1 MTDGAIRVLGGTTMK
16 AFAALTVTGV
26 AGVVL
31 FKLLA
36 TLLFPLLGLVFGLL
50 AMTIKFAVIAAVIFF
65 VYSMIRKR
73 KEADA
78 A

>member
-1 MTDGAIRVLGGTTMK
+1 MK
-16 AFAALTVTGV
+16 AFATLTVTGV
-26 AGVVL
+26 AGVIL

-36 TLLFPLLGLVFGLL
+36 TLLFPLLGVFFGLL
-50 AMTIKFAVIAAVIFF
+50 AMTIKFAVIAAVVFF

>member
-1 MTDGAIRVLGGTTMK
+1 MRT
-16 AFAALTVTGV
+16 FAALTVTGAV
-26 AGVVL
+26 GIVL

-36 TLLFPLLGLVFGLL
+36 TVIVPLLGMFLGLL
-50 AMTIKFAVIAAVIFF
+50 AMTVKLALVAAVIFF
-65 VYSMIRKR
+65 VYSMFKKR

>member
-1 MTDGAIRVLGGTTMK
+1 MTDGAIRVLGGKTMK
-16 AFAALTVTGV
+16 AFATLTVTGV
-26 AGVVL
+26 AGVIL

-36 TLLFPLLGLVFGLL
+36 TLLFPLLGVFFGLL
-50 AMTIKFAVIAAVIFF
+50 AMTIKFAVIAAVVFF

>member
-1 MTDGAIRVLGGTTMK
+1 MK
-16 AFAALTVTGV
+16 AFATLTVTGV

-36 TLLFPLLGLVFGLL
+36 TLLFPLLGLFFGLL
-50 AMTIKFAVIAAVIFF
+50 AMTIKFAVIAAVVFF